1 MEQIAIRMLQHFLYC
16 PHRWGLMEIDRA
28 WAENAFVVKG
38 NIIHERAHEKGR
50 YALRG
55 KKVYTDL
62 DIWNDAYGLY
72 GKLDCLEVGGGRFT
86 IVEYKPTQP
95 RDDRSCR
102 LEDALQI
109 YAQKKCVDAMFG
121 CDCAGVIYYAD
132 TKRRQELPLQEPG
145 LEALLTGTL
154 AQMRACID
162 EGRIPPVPDKQHCS
176 GCSMKDLC
184 IPAAHR
190 RTAGLRQRITKALE
204 ADP

>member
-1 MEQIAIRMLQHFLYC
+1 MEQIAIRMLQHFVYC

-28 WAENAFVVKG
+28 WAENSFVVRG
-38 NIIHERAHEKGR
+38 NIVHERAHEKGR

-72 GKLDCLEVGGGRFT
+72 GKLDCLEVGGGYT

-95 RDDRSCR
+95 KYDRPCR
-102 LEDALQI
+102 LEDALQV

-190 RTAGLRQRITKALE
+190 RTAGLRQRIAKALE